1 MSGTPKSE
9 APKSGAPKSKIPQSE
24 APLIEVE
31 NLAVRFH
38 TPTRIV
44 KAVRGLSFTLGREKL
59 AIVGESGSGKSMTG
73 RALLDLVPWPGE
85 VKADRLAYRGRD
97 LTAMGRAE
105 RRQLRGRHISMVM
118 QDPKFSLNPVMSV
131 GKQIAEA
138 YRVHHSASRSEARDR
153 ALAMLEAVQIR
164 EPARVY
170 DLYPHEVSGGMG
182 QRVMIAMMLIGEPD
196 VLIADEPTSALDVT
210 VQAQILDILE
220 RLVSERGMGLIFISH
235 DLPLVS
241 AFCDRVIVMYAG
253 RAMETLDAKDLRHG
267 RHPYT
272 MGLLGCLP
280 DLDLPKA
287 RLATLDRDPA
297 WAGG

>member
-1 MSGTPKSE
+1 MADEASMAIAPAPTPE
-9 APKSGAPKSKIPQSE
+9 V
-24 APLIEVE
+24 PLIEVE
-31 NLAVRFH
+31 NLRVRFH

-44 KAVRGLSFTLGREKL
+44 EAVRGLSFTLHREKL

-73 RALLDLVPWPGE
+73 RAILDLVPWPGE
-85 VKADRLAYRGRD
+85 VLADRLAYRGED
-97 LTAMGRAE
+97 LTAMNRI
-105 RRQLRGRHISMVM
+105 RRRELRGKHISMVM

-131 GKQIAEA
+131 GDQIAEA
-138 YRVHHSASRSEARDR
+138 YRAHHRTGRSEAREKS
-153 ALAMLEAVQIR
+153 LAMLEAVQIR

-210 VQAQILDILE
+210 VQAQILDILDQ
-220 RLVSERGMGLIFISH
+220 LVSERGMGLIFISH
-235 DLPLVS
+235 DLALVS

-253 RAMETLDAKDLRHG
+253 RVMETLDAKDLKHG

-287 RLATLDRDPA
+287 RLATLQRDPA
-297 WAGG
+297 WIGD